1 VPCSDRIA
9 RRVALLVAC
18 AVVSLPALPA
28 AQAADQVV
36 SGTVE
41 PTLGISL
48 DAGGTVSG
56 TALATVTRQQRGDVT
71 VITVIPR

>member
-1 VPCSDRIA
+1 
-9 RRVALLVAC
+9 
-18 AVVSLPALPA
+18 
-28 AQAADQVV
+28 V

-48 DAGGTVSG
+48 DAGGTASG